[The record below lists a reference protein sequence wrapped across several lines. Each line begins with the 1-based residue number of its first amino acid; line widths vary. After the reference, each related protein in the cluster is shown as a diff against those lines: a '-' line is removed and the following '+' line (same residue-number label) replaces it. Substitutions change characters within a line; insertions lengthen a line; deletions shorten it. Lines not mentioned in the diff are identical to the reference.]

1 MLHPIYRSGLFIL
14 VLISLNVIAQPT
26 GKRYHL
32 KKIASERTLFHE
44 AAPVISPDGN
54 TLYSFI
60 QDHPQNTYGK
70 EASQDIWRRKK
81 DNNGNWLPAEHLGAP
96 FNENRQNQVFNVLS
110 DGSVL
115 VRGGRAKNS
124 IGFSIVSPAGA
135 IRELEIE
142 GFTEMNK
149 GPFYGACITGDGKH
163 LLLYFSDMAGRAK
176 SDLYV
181 SHQIA
186 GGKWTRPAKLR
197 LSTGADEFSPF
208 ISPDQKTLFFASDRV
223 AAGRQ
228 GAIDTYKCTRLD
240 DNWTTFSEPVNLGKP
255 INTSAEDYYFSMDN
269 AGNVFTSR
277 ANSVNDGGK
286 LTVFI
291 LVPAPIHITL
301 EGQVTDRSTGLPVP
315 TTINL
320 NVKDHP
326 PVNTNTDQKGNYS
339 TSIPESTEYS
349 IHVAVAD
356 YLPYSATFPMPHMN
370 ADSTLRAD
378 ISLEPVKKTYRL
390 EGQIKDAKSGKLL
403 EATLTIQQVKGPAL
417 QPGTNGG
424 NYSQELSGIGIYALS
439 ASLSGYLNATDTV
452 RIADGAASP
461 IRKDIT
467 LSPIEVGAIVRLR
480 NIYFDYD
487 KTTLKPES
495 FIELAKVVSFLQ
507 ANPSVE
513 IEIQGHTDSHGSDA
527 YNLTLSQG
535 RSQAVV
541 DYLVSQGIAKSRLGA
556 HGFGESKPIDSND
569 TDAGRAN
576 NRRVEFTILKK

>member
-1 MLHPIYRSGLFIL
+1 MSRPILSIL
-14 VLISLNVIAQPT
+14 LLLSVLGEAQPT
-26 GKRYHL
+26 GKRYQL

-54 TLYSFI
+54 TLYTFI

-81 DNNGNWLPAEHLGAP
+81 DANGSWLPAEHLGAP
-96 FNENRQNQVFNVLS
+96 FNESRQNQVFNVLT

-115 VRGGRAKNS
+115 VRGGKGKNS
-124 IGFSIVSPAGA
+124 TGFSIVSPTGA
-135 IRELEIE
+135 IRELDID
-142 GFTEMNK
+142 GFTDMNK
-149 GPFYGACITGDGKH
+149 GPFYGACLAGDGKH
-163 LLLYFSDMAGRAK
+163 MLLYFSDVPGRAK
-176 SDLYV
+176 SDLFV
-181 SHQIA
+181 SHQL
-186 GGKWTRPAKLR
+186 GGSKWSRPEKIK

-208 ISPDQKTLFFASDRV
+208 ISPDQKTLFFASDRL
-223 AAGRQ
+223 ATGRQ

-286 LTVFI
+286 LTVFV
-291 LVPAPIHITL
+291 LVPSPIHITL
-301 EGQVTDRSTGLPVP
+301 EGQVTDASNGQPVP
-315 TTINL
+315 AQVEIA
-320 NVKDHP
+320 VKDHP
-326 PVNTNTDQKGNYS
+326 AVKINTDKLGKYR
-339 TSIPESTEYS
+339 TSIPESTEFSLHASVDGYLAYS
-349 IHVAVAD
+349 STV
-356 YLPYSATFPMPHMN
+356 PMPHMN
-370 ADSTLRAD
+370 ADSTLHAD
-378 ISLEPVKKTYRL
+378 LILDPLRKLVRL
-390 EGQIKDAKSGKLL
+390 EGVIRDAKSGKPL
-403 EATLTIQQVKGPAL
+403 EATLVIQASSGNPL
-417 QPGTNGG
+417 QPATSAGS
-424 NYSQELSGIGIYALS
+424 YSQELGGAGTYVLS
-439 ASLSGYLNATDTV
+439 ASLSGYLNSTDTV
-452 RIADGAASP
+452 IVREGSP
-461 IRKDIT
+461 SPVRKD
-467 LSPIEVGAIVRLR
+467 LALQPIEVGAVVRLR

-507 ANPSVE
+507 ANPTVE

-541 DYLVSQGIAKSRLGA
+541 DYLIGQGISRSRLGA
-556 HGFGESKPIDSND
+556 HGFGESKPIDTND

>member
-1 MLHPIYRSGLFIL
+1 MAGLTT
-14 VLISLNVIAQPT
+14 AQPT

-32 KKIASERTLFHE
+32 KKIAAERTLFHE
-44 AAPVISPDGN
+44 AAPVVSPDGT

-60 QDHPQNTYGK
+60 QDHPQNTFGK

-81 DNNGNWLPAEHLGAP
+81 DAAGNWLPVEHLGP
-96 FNENRQNQVFNVLS
+96 PYNQSRQNQVFNVLA

-124 IGFSIVSPAGA
+124 VGFSIISSGGA
-135 IRELEIE
+135 IRELEIA
-142 GFTEMNK
+142 GFEEMNK
-149 GPFYGACITGDGKH
+149 GPFYGACLTGDGKH

-181 SHQIA
+181 SHLQS
-186 GGKWTRPAKLR
+186 GDKWTRPEKLK

-208 ISPDQKTLFFASDRV
+208 ISPDQKTLFFASDRI

-286 LTVFI
+286 LTVFV

-301 EGQVTDRSTGLPVP
+301 EGRVTDASDGRPLSASLE
-315 TTINL
+315 IM
-320 NVKDHP
+320 VKDHP
-326 PVNTNTDQKGNYS
+326 PIKLNTDQQGNFRTAIS
-339 TSIPESTEYS
+339 ESTEYS
-349 IHVAVAD
+349 IHATAAD
-356 YLPYSATFPMPHMN
+356 HLPFSASWPMPHMN
-370 ADSTLRAD
+370 ADSTLRAE
-378 ISLEPVKKTYRL
+378 IKMEPVQRSIL
-390 EGQIKDAKSGKLL
+390 LQGEIRDAKTGKAL
-403 EATLTIQQVKGPAL
+403 EAKLIIQPLKGAAMDPTTA
-417 QPGTNGG
+417 GG
-424 NYSQELSGIGIYALS
+424 AYAQELPAAGTFILS
-439 ASLSGYLNATDTV
+439 ATLSGYLNFSDTV
-452 RIADGAASP
+452 RVPERSASP
-461 IRKDIT
+461 VKKDLAMI
-467 LSPIEVGAIVRLR
+467 PIEVGAVVRLR

-495 FIELAKVVSFLQ
+495 FVELAKVVAFLQ
-507 ANPSVE
+507 ANPTVE

-541 DYLVSQGIAKSRLGA
+541 DHLIGQGIAKSRLAA
-556 HGFGESKPIDSND
+556 HGFGETKPIDTNE

-576 NRRVEFTILKK
+576 NRRVEFTIIKK